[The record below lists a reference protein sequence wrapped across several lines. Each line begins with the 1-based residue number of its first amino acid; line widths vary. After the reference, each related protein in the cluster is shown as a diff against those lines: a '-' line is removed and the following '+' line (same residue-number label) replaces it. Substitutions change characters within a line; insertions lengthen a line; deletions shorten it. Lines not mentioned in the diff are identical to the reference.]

1 MKVTIDIDCTPEE
14 ARSFMGLPDVSAA
27 QQAVVEEWQ
36 KQAME
41 AMSSMDPQSLFKAWV
56 PDGAAAGGDIP
67 GAEGWEQFQNAFWS
81 SMTNATKPGK

>member
-14 ARSFMGLPDVSAA
+14 ARSLMGLPDVSAA

-41 AMSSMDPQSLFKAWV
+41 AMSAMDPQSLFKAWV
-56 PDGAAAGGDIP
+56 PDGGMP
-67 GAEGWEQFQNAFWS
+67 GADAAEGWEQFQNAFWS

>member
-36 KQAME
+36 KRAME
-41 AMSSMDPQSLFKAWV
+41 AMSAMDPQSLFKAWV
-56 PDGAAAGGDIP
+56 PDGGVPGGT
-67 GAEGWEQFQNAFWS
+67 EGWDQFQKAFWS

>member
-41 AMSSMDPQSLFKAWV
+41 AMSAMDPQSLFKAWM
-56 PDGAAAGGDIP
+56 PDGGMPGD

>member
-36 KQAME
+36 KKAME
-41 AMSSMDPQSLFKAWV
+41 AVSSMDPQNVFKAWM
-56 PDGAAAGGDIP
+56 PDGGAA
-67 GAEGWEQFQNAFWS
+67 GAEGWEQFQKAFWS